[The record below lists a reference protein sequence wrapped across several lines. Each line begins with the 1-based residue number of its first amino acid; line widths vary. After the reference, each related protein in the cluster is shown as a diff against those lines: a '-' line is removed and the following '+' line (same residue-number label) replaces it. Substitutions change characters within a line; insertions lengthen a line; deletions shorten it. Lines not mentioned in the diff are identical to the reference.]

1 MILMENKK
9 RVGMVLI
16 SVLTLIIVASLIF
29 VININLTSS
38 EKQTFNDDS
47 EHLTEEE
54 IISLIELISIYD
66 SYLITFDGTKDLST
80 LTMQEKINFID
91 RLPNAIKQELNLD
104 FERGVSLNKI
114 ESVLKRYL
122 GPNTTFSPVN
132 STCYLNDGDYL
143 TYDESTKM
151 YKADSDYHAHSA
163 YTPPSIENY
172 YVEGKRLVDG
182 DKLVY
187 TITLKKA
194 FAYPNSSLYYGS
206 YTDLVNNTNLVV
218 NLYKE
223 YENYDQE
230 EITSLLEAYQD
241 EFTTYT
247 YVFETRDSLNNSYL
261 VELANLKSQ
270 SEF

>member
-1 MILMENKK
+1 MEKIK
-9 RVGMVLI
+9 RVGMILI

-54 IISLIELISIYD
+54 IISLIELINVYD
-66 SYLITFDGTKDLST
+66 SYLITFDGTKDL
-80 LTMQEKINFID
+80 KKKYF
-91 RLPNAIKQELNLD
+91 
-104 FERGVSLNKI
+104 
-114 ESVLKRYL
+114 
-122 GPNTTFSPVN
+122 GPNITFHPVN

-143 TYDESTKM
+143 IYDESTKM
-151 YKADSDYHAHSA
+151 YKADSDYHAHGA

-172 YVEGKRLVDG
+172 YVEGKRIVDG
-182 DKLVY
+182 DKLIY

-218 NLYKE
+218 NLYEE
-223 YENYDQE
+223 YGNYEQE
-230 EITSLLEAYQD
+230 EISSLLEDYKD
-241 EFTTYT
+241 EFTSYT
-247 YVFETRDSLNNSYL
+247 YVLETKDSLNNSYL